1 MLDVGQNSTGENIL
15 HPETPFGSS
24 DDIQNLTQQEI
35 EEISGKNRET
45 LKILFRRYSR
55 CGDISLP
62 YSEHASNIT
71 HRFNIMMNRGLRRP
85 TLFEHLRKK
94 VWGFIELEYQTKNNM
109 PSNIDL
115 GIINNSAVSEV
126 LKELRRD
133 VQAGTVR
140 FPSFPART
148 QG

>member
-1 MLDVGQNSTGENIL
+1 MLDVGQNSTGGNIL
-15 HPETPFGSS
+15 HPETPFGNS
-24 DDIQNLTQQEI
+24 DDIKNLSQQKLD
-35 EEISGKNRET
+35 EISNKNRET

-55 CGDISLP
+55 CDDIGLP

-71 HRFNIMMNRGLRRP
+71 RRFNIMMNRSLERP
-85 TLFEHLRKK
+85 ALFERLRKK
-94 VWGFIELEYQTKNNM
+94 VWGFVELGYQTKNST

-126 LKELRRD
+126 LKELRHD
-133 VQAGTVR
+133 VQSGTVR
-140 FPSFPART
+140 FPNFPAPT